1 MNRIYKIIIYKIDWT
16 GDKSYFSK
24 SDWMTESV
32 FNKVFYVV
40 QKPSMFGNENFSIKV
55 LTKESD

>member
-1 MNRIYKIIIYKIDWT
+1 MYKIIIYKIDWT
-16 GDKSYFSK
+16 GGRSYFSE

-40 QKPSMFGNENFSIKV
+40 KKPSMFGNENFSIKV